1 MLCTQADK
9 WKLSRSLLAHGMCN
23 FEDETRAAIPREY
36 LFGEGVLCTQAV
48 KRTLVQG
55 VLNGMCI
62 FEDETR
68 AARRRAI
75 AQTALW

>member
-9 WKLSRSLLAHGMCN
+9 WKLIRSLLVHGMCN

-48 KRTLVQG
+48 QRSLIRS
-55 VLNGMCI
+55 VLILLLCPFADG
-62 FEDETR
+62 T
-68 AARRRAI
+68 RAI
-75 AQTALW
+75 AQTALR